1 MTAYAAPLQDMRFV
15 LNEIVDLE
23 ALSGLVGFEAAS
35 PDLVDRVLDEA
46 GKFAADVIAPL
57 NVPADRQGCRIENGA
72 VVTPDGFA
80 AAYARFVAAGWPAAS
95 FPATLGG
102 HGLPRAVALALLEMW
117 EAACLSFSL
126 SPTLT
131 QAAAAALSAHG
142 SPALKDRFLAKLV
155 SGEWCGAMCLSEPQA
170 GSDLGLIQTK
180 AVADGDRYRITGTK
194 IFTTYGDHDLSEN
207 IVHVVLA
214 RTPGGPPGVKG
225 LSCFVVP
232 KRLVEEDGSL
242 GPRNDVRPVSLESKL
257 GIHGSPTLVMAYG
270 DTDGAVGYL
279 IGEEN
284 QGLAAMFTMM
294 NAARLTVGLQGVA
307 IAERAYQQALAY
319 AKARRQGRAHAKERR
334 QGHADSKEPRR
345 GRTLGGDN
353 EPAAIVEH
361 ADVRRMLMTMRA
373 QIEAGRAL
381 AYLTAEALDLG
392 AHHPDPAVRTAN
404 SGLGALLTPVVK
416 GWCAEIG
423 VEVASL
429 GVQIHGGAGYIEETG
444 AAQHLR
450 DARIIPIYEGTTG
463 IQALDLAARKIQ
475 REEGCDLDGFLES
488 VRACAKRLGNA
499 AIEFNGPLAGD
510 LETIGRGLRDAEAA
524 LAAAGAWLRERG
536 EDEPAATAAGAT
548 PYLRLFGA
556 VAGGWGLARGA
567 LAAARHLAEGG
578 NDPFYAAKLA
588 TARFYAEQILPP
600 AAALLGPITRGAEN
614 LMAIPP
620 EHL

>member
-1 MTAYAAPLQDMRFV
+1 MTAYAAPLHDMHFV
-15 LNEIVDLE
+15 LNEIVDLG
-23 ALSGLVGFEAAS
+23 ALSRLEGFEAAS
-35 PDLVDRVLDEA
+35 PELVDRVLDEA
-46 GKFAADVIAPL
+46 GKFAAEVIAPL
-57 NVPADRQGCRIENGA
+57 NAPGDRQGCRIENGA
-72 VVTPDGFA
+72 VLTPEGFPA
-80 AAYARFVAAGWPAAS
+80 VYARFAAAGWPAAA
-95 FPATLGG
+95 FAAELGG
-102 HGLPRAVALALLEMW
+102 HGLPRPVALALLEMW

-142 SPALKDRFLAKLV
+142 SPELKDRFLAKLV

-170 GSDLGLIQTK
+170 GSDLGLIKTK
-180 AVADGDRYRITGTK
+180 AVAHDDHYRITGTK

-214 RTPGGPPGVKG
+214 RTPGGSPGTNG

-232 KRLVEEDGSL
+232 KRLVEADGSL
-242 GPRNDVRPVSLESKL
+242 GPRNGVRPVSLESKL

-284 QGLAAMFTMM
+284 RGLSAMFTMM
-294 NAARLTVGLQGVA
+294 NAARLTVGPQGVA

-319 AKARRQGRAHAKERR
+319 AKARRQGRADSKERR
-334 QGHADSKEPRR
+334 QARA
-345 GRTLGGDN
+345 LGSTDGG
-353 EPAAIVEH
+353 PVAIVEH

-392 AHHPDPAVRTAN
+392 AHHDDPAVRTA
-404 SGLGALLTPVVK
+404 SKGLGELLTPVVK

-450 DARIIPIYEGTTG
+450 DARIIPIYEGTSG
-463 IQALDLAARKIQ
+463 IQALDLATRKIQ
-475 REEGCDLDGFLES
+475 VGGGRDLEAFLES
-488 VRACAKRLGNA
+488 VRACTKRLGDA
-499 AIEFNGPLAGD
+499 ATEFNGPLASD
-510 LETIGRGLRDAEAA
+510 LETIGRGLRNAEAA
-524 LAAAGAWLRERG
+524 LAAASAWLRERG
-536 EDEPAATAAGAT
+536 EDEPVATAAGAT
-548 PYLRLFGA
+548 PYMRLFGA

-578 NDPFYAAKLA
+578 NDPFYAGKLA
-588 TARFYAEQILPP
+588 TAYAEQILPP
-600 AAALLGPITRGAEN
+600 AAALLGPSTRGADN
-614 LMAIPP
+614 LFAIPP

>member
-1 MTAYAAPLQDMRFV
+1 MTAYAAPLHDMRFV

-23 ALSGLVGFEAAS
+23 ALSGLASFEAAS

-46 GKFAADVIAPL
+46 GRFAADVIAPL

-72 VVTPDGFA
+72 VLTPDGFP
-80 AAYARFVAAGWPAAS
+80 AAYARFAAAGWPAAA
-95 FPATLGG
+95 FAAELGG
-102 HGLPRAVALALLEMW
+102 HGLPRPVALALLEMW

-142 SPALKDRFLAKLV
+142 SAALKDRFLAKLV

-170 GSDLGLIQTK
+170 GSDLGLITTK
-180 AVADGDRYRITGTK
+180 AVAEGDRYRITGTK
-194 IFTTYGDHDLSEN
+194 IFITYGDHDLSEN
-207 IVHVVLA
+207 IVHVVLG

-242 GPRNDVRPVSLESKL
+242 GPRNDMRPVSLESKL

-284 QGLAAMFTMM
+284 RGLAAMFTMM

-319 AKARRQGRAHAKERR
+319 AKARRQGRA
-334 QGHADSKEPRR
+334 DSEEPRQ

-353 EPAAIVEH
+353 APAAIVEH

-392 AHHPDPAVRTAN
+392 AHHADAAVRTAN

-450 DARIIPIYEGTTG
+450 DARIIPIYEGTGG

-475 REEGCDLDGFLES
+475 RDGGHDLHGFLES
-488 VRACAKRLGNA
+488 VRASAKRLGDA
-499 AIEFNGPLAGD
+499 ATEFDGPLAGD
-510 LETIGRGLRDAEAA
+510 IVTIGRGLRDAEAA
-524 LAAAGAWLRERG
+524 LATASAWLRERG
-536 EDEPAATAAGAT
+536 EDEPVATAAGAT

-578 NDPFYAAKLA
+578 NNPFYAAKLA

-600 AAALLGPITRGAEN
+600 ASALLGPITRGADN
-614 LMAIPP
+614 LFTIPP